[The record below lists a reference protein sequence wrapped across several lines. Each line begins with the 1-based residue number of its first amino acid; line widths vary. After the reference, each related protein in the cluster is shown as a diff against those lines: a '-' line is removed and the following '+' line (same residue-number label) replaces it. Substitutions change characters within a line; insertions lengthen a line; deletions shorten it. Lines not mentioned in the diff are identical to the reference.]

1 MPLRRDGPAHQIQEL
16 GSEQRVMREIVD
28 AEPLLVRDR
37 DIREARFAQ
46 PLGEDTLR
54 HRTGNSA
61 SPGLWIDDH
70 FRGQVLLD
78 DDVGDRDP
86 TTGSENAERLEEHA
100 ALAW

>member
-1 MPLRRDGPAHQIQEL
+1 MPLRRDGPAHQIEEL
-16 GSEQRVMREIVD
+16 GGEQGVVPQIVD

-37 DIREARFAQ
+37 DLREARFAQ

-61 SPGLWIDDH
+61 GPGLWIDDH

-86 TTGSENAERLEEHA
+86 TTSPQNTERLEEHA
-100 ALAW
+100 ALPW